1 MTNEQIERAAEVYAT
16 QKTEQDVPE
25 SYGEMTHRRVAMLF
39 DSYDIE
45 QAYEDGANFA
55 TSHQWV
61 SVSERLPNC
70 LKNSMLTM
78 NTEYIAEVF
87 QWLLRRY
94 CLVEKERVKDEYYEA
109 KFACGNIDPCSET
122 WATYQAQKSVLE
134 RLFPEIAKE
143 VEG

>member
-61 SVSERLPNC
+61 SVSERLPEEGAMVTAHSPNGRIDV
-70 LKNSMLTM
+70 LKYHDEEFIDELHQ
-78 NTEYIAEVF
+78 AHCVDF
-87 QWLLRRY
+87 WLPIPQLNP
-94 CLVEKERVKDEYYEA
+94 EKE
-109 KFACGNIDPCSET
+109 
-122 WATYQAQKSVLE
+122 
-134 RLFPEIAKE
+134 
-143 VEG
+143 